1 MQVSLFIPCSVD
13 ALLVDLGRD
22 MVRLMADLGFQLHY
36 HEEQT
41 CCGQPFFS
49 GGYINEAKRSAKN
62 FIEIFENDEYIVS
75 LSGSC
80 VDTVRSEYCRVLA
93 DEPAWLAR
101 AQALSEKVFEFS
113 QFMVDVAE
121 IVDVSACFAGK
132 VACHDSCR
140 LLRGLGIY
148 EQPRKML
155 SAVKDIEL
163 VNLNSSEE
171 CCGFG
176 GQFALKYPYIS
187 EAIVRD
193 KVEDFIASDAE
204 VLIVSD
210 PGCLLNI
217 NGYLQRFYPGRY
229 AQHLVSFLAQSRERG
244 LV

>member
-13 ALLVDLGRD
+13 ALLVEVGQD
-22 MVRLMADLGFQLHY
+22 MVNLMADLGFKLHY
-36 HEEQT
+36 HSEQT
-41 CCGQPFFS
+41 CCGQPFFT
-49 GGYINEAKRSAKN
+49 GGYMKEAKNSAKKI
-62 FIEIFENDEYIVS
+62 IEIFENDEYVVS

-80 VDTVRSEYCRVLA
+80 VDTVKNEYCKVLA
-93 DEPAWLAR
+93 DEPDWLKRAR
-101 AQALSEKVFEFS
+101 GLSDKVFEFS
-113 QFMVDVAE
+113 QFMVDVADL
-121 IVDVSACFAGK
+121 VDVSARFAGK

-155 SAVKDIEL
+155 NAVKDIEL
-163 VNLNSSEE
+163 VSLNRSTE

-176 GQFALKYPYIS
+176 GQFALKYPYLS

-217 NGYLQRFYPGRY
+217 NGYLRRFHPGRH
-229 AQHLVSFLAQSRERG
+229 AKHLVSFLAQHREG
-244 LV
+244 GTV